1 MMKSYETVLLTV
13 ENKAATV
20 TLNRPEVHNAF
31 NDQMLID
38 LIDVFKSL
46 ENEDSARAVI
56 LTGNGK
62 SFCAGADLNW
72 MGSMVNYS
80 YEENIEDSNRVSEC
94 MYRLYN
100 LPQPTICRANGSA
113 IGGGMGLV
121 SACDIVVAADT
132 ARFSLSE
139 VKIGL
144 VPACISPYVIQKI
157 GVNGAREY
165 FLTGER
171 LTAEKAHGAG
181 LVNRVVSLD
190 ELDSAVEEL
199 VSQLLSSGPQAI
211 RHCKELIRNVPGM
224 DLEKAGKYTAEMIAK
239 LRISD
244 EGQEG
249 IKAFFEKRKPRW
261 AD

>member
-1 MMKSYETVLLTV
+1 MKKYETVILDI
-13 ENKAATV
+13 ENKVATV

-31 NDQMLID
+31 NDQMLIE
-38 LIDVFKSL
+38 LIDVFKEL
-46 ENEDSARAVI
+46 EKDESVRVVVM
-56 LTGNGK
+56 TGNGK

-72 MGSMVNYS
+72 MGSMINYS

-94 MYRLYN
+94 MYRLYT

-121 SACDIVVAADT
+121 SACDIVIAAET
-132 ARFSLSE
+132 AKFSLSE

-144 VPACISPYVIQKI
+144 VPACISPFVIQKI

-171 LTAEKAHGAG
+171 LTAEKAFRAG
-181 LVNRVVSLD
+181 LANRVVSFEDMDNAVD
-190 ELDSAVEEL
+190 ELVER
-199 VSQLLSSGPQAI
+199 LLSSGPQAI
-211 RHCKELIRNVPGM
+211 AYCKELIRNVPTM
-224 DLEKAGKYTAEMIAK
+224 DLEEAGTYTAEMIAE
-239 LRISD
+239 LRVSD

-249 IKAFFEKRKPRW
+249 IKAFFEKRKPNW
-261 AD
+261 MN